1 MMARCS
7 LNHVYRIAILIAVG
21 LIAWQP
27 NSTASGQEPDKS
39 MATGTTSKAQR
50 AAATSRIPY
59 DQLEEAVADKVA
71 NVVRDASIYRQLP
84 VSTIKTDPDL
94 YLTLLRYPE
103 IIVSTWQ
110 LMSVT
115 KMNSRRVAPFVLDC
129 TDGAGTKTRTQLV
142 YGDPHLNVYYSE
154 GEYDGP
160 MLFRKVTGKCVILV
174 ETRYEADEAGNPQA
188 TTRMNLFLHIDNMAA
203 NLIARSIH
211 PLVGTTA
218 DHNFVETLKFVESLN
233 HSASVNGPGVQRLA
247 DKLPGLDPDVR
258 DRFRDVAGLAWQRS
272 LRRQQLSESNPRTP
286 QTMQAGFTAPSVTIG
301 DK

>member
-7 LNHVYRIAILIAVG
+7 LNPVHRIAIMIAVG
-21 LIAWQP
+21 LMAWQP
-27 NSTASGQEPDKS
+27 TSVASGQEPDKS
-39 MATGTTSKAQR
+39 LATGTTSKAQR
-50 AAATSRIPY
+50 AAAANRIPF

-84 VSTIKTDPDL
+84 VTSIKTDPDF

-110 LMSVT
+110 LMGVT

-129 TDGAGTKTRTQLV
+129 SDGAGTKTRTQLV
-142 YGDPHLNVYYSE
+142 YGDPHVNVYYSE

-174 ETRYEADEAGNPQA
+174 ETRYEADEAGNPRT

-218 DHNFVETLKFVESLN
+218 DHNFVETLKFVESLS
-233 HSASVNGPGVQRLA
+233 HSASINGPGVQRLA
-247 DKLPGLDPDVR
+247 DKLTGLDPDVR

-272 LRRQQLSESNPRTP
+272 MKRQLVSESSQRTP
-286 QTMQAGFTAPSVTIG
+286 QTMQAGFTVPSVSIG